1 MSVSWKHTSFK
12 PSDTEL
18 ARMKATL
25 PEFRNWYYIE
35 CLEAD
40 DGEPDGENDM
50 LVKFFSP
57 DGIQTVHGE
66 RVHYE
71 YSRIETFNFS
81 DYADESKPQTVE
93 SRVNILEWE
102 INGIKNLVK
111 ELKEKLTSLESG
123 V

>member
-18 ARMKATL
+18 ARMRATL
-25 PEFRNWYYIE
+25 PDFRNWYYVE

-81 DYADESKPQTVE
+81 DYADEPEPQTIE
-93 SRVNILEWE
+93 SRLSIVEWE
-102 INGIKNLVK
+102 ITGIKNLVK
-111 ELKEKLTSLESG
+111 ELKKTLTSLESG

>member
-1 MSVSWKHTSFK
+1 M
-12 PSDTEL
+12 
-18 ARMKATL
+18 RATL
-25 PEFRNWYYIE
+25 PDFRNWYYVE

-40 DGEPDGENDM
+40 DGEPDGENHV

-71 YSRIETFNFS
+71 YSRIETFNFD
-81 DYADESKPQTVE
+81 DYADKPEPLTIE
-93 SRVNILEWE
+93 SRLNIVEWE
-102 INGIKNLVK
+102 ITGIKNLVK
-111 ELKEKLTSLESG
+111 ELKKRLTSLESG

>member
-18 ARMKATL
+18 ARMRATL
-25 PEFRNWYYIE
+25 PEFRNWYYVE

-40 DGEPDGENDM
+40 DGEPDGENEV

-57 DGIQTVHGE
+57 DGIQTVFGQP
-66 RVHYE
+66 VHYE

-81 DYADESKPQTVE
+81 DYADEPEPQTIE
-93 SRVNILEWE
+93 QRLDIIERSIAGLTT
-102 INGIKNLVK
+102 LVK
-111 ELKEKLTSLESG
+111 ELRDAR
-123 V
+123 